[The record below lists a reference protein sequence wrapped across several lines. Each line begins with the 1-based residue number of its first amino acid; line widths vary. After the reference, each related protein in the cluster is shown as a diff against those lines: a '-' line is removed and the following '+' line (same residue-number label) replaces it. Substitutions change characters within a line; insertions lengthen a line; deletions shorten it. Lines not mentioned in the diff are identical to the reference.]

1 MSNSRIPGIVVG
13 HSNMDLDCLGAMAL
27 ARRLF
32 PGYWAVQSRQVH
44 PPARPLVTLYR
55 VHLDLVPSKELKGQT
70 VDHLVVVDTRSLDR
84 VKEYLDLLAAP
95 PSRIDVFD
103 HHPPGPRD
111 IPGARVHDGAFGS
124 ATTLLGT
131 LLMEANV
138 PLHPD
143 DATIALTGIYADT
156 GSFTYSNVTE
166 ADFRVAAYLLGA
178 GASLSLV
185 RTFLA
190 PLRERGQGALLRRLM
205 ENLSTRHIRGNSILF
220 SYLELEEPI
229 QGISPVVE
237 KVFETEQ
244 PDAYFAVFWFRN
256 QRSTLII
263 ARNRKEG
270 IELDRILA
278 VFGGG
283 GHTKAASATVKGTE
297 GREVLRALVEFLE
310 RSLAPALSARDIMT
324 RNVTVVSE
332 ETSLLETALL
342 LERMNFT
349 GCPVVG
355 NGGALTGFVTLRDI
369 QKGRRAGQMHAPV
382 KAYMTRKV
390 VTASP
395 GATLREVEELLLTHN
410 IGHLPILDQG
420 RIVGILTRTDYLA
433 LRRGEREL
441 AQSFRNRLGPK
452 AHE

>member
-1 MSNSRIPGIVVG
+1 MTKPTIPGIIVG

-44 PPARPLVTLYR
+44 PPAMPLVTLYR
-55 VHLDLVPSKELKGQT
+55 IHLDLIPCKELKGAA
-70 VDHLVVVDTRSLDR
+70 VDHLVVVDTRSPDR
-84 VKEYLDLLAAP
+84 VKEYLDLLEAP

-103 HHPPGPRD
+103 HHPPGSRE
-111 IPGARVHDGAFGS
+111 IPGARVHDGAVGS
-124 ATTLLGT
+124 AATLLG
-131 LLMEANV
+131 LRLMEENL

-156 GSFTYSNVTE
+156 GSFTYSSVTE
-166 ADFRVAAYLLGA
+166 ADFRVAAHLLHA

-190 PLRERGQGALLRRLM
+190 PLRERGQGTLLRRLT
-205 ENLSTRHIRGNSILF
+205 ENLSTRLIRGNLILF
-220 SYLELEEPI
+220 SYLEFEEPI

-244 PDAYFAVFWFRN
+244 PDAYFALFSFRR
-256 QRSTLII
+256 QGTTLIV

-270 IELDRILA
+270 IELDRILSA
-278 VFGGG
+278 FGGG
-283 GHTKAASATVKGTE
+283 GHTKAASATVKGTD
-297 GREVLRALVEFLE
+297 GRAVFRALTAFLE
-310 RSLAPALSARDIMT
+310 KSMTPALQARDIMT
-324 RNVTVVSE
+324 RNVTVVPE
-332 ETSLLETALL
+332 DTSLLETSLL

-355 NGGALTGFVTLRDI
+355 EGGGLAGFVTLRDI
-369 QKGRRAGQMHAPV
+369 QKGRRAGHMHAPV

-395 GATLREVEELLLTHN
+395 GATLREVEELLLGHN

-420 RIVGILTRTDYLA
+420 RIVGIITRTDYLA
-433 LRRGEREL
+433 LRKGEREL
-441 AQSFRNRLGPK
+441 AESLRNRLGSEGTP
-452 AHE
+452 